1 MQARG
6 EVVGHDR
13 EGVRRQMRGRLQC
26 RADIPPMDN
35 EFKEASVGHGVHGD
49 KAARMIAGLVPIVRS
64 EGDDTLME
72 LVPGLTKHGQQ
83 VVAKTLA
90 ERDGALGGRRRPLPP
105 FLPREG
111 FEDVGRWEPCRK
123 GRGIPP
129 QATSD
134 AVRVPMP
141 YRAQMRHDIPDV
153 PAGTGAGLRP
163 GVRW

>member
-6 EVVGHDR
+6 EIVGHDR

-26 RADIPPMDN
+26 GADIPAMDG
-35 EFKEASVGHGVHGD
+35 EFKDARVDHGVHR
-49 KAARMIAGLVPIVRS
+49 KNATRMIAGLVPIMRG

-72 LVPGLTKHGQQ
+72 LVPGVTKCGHQ

-90 ERDGALGGRRRPLPP
+90 ERDGALGERRRPLPP

-111 FEDVGRWEPCRK
+111 FDEVGRWETCWR

-129 QATSD
+129 QSTGD
-134 AVRVPMP
+134 AVRIRMR
-141 YRAQMRHDIPDV
+141 YRAQMRHDIPEV
-153 PAGTGAGLRP
+153 PEGTGAGLRP